1 MIRPV
6 KKLIIQAGSYNKHF
20 YQIQCTLS
28 SDSWLLSLNPPR
40 LPTEQEIFGELKNPP
55 RPRGRGRNAH
65 LTLNLISHA

>member
-40 LPTEQEIFGELKNPP
+40 LPTEQEIFGELKSTPSSRTGTKP
-55 RPRGRGRNAH
+55 DEEKDQERSA
-65 LTLNLISHA
+65 